1 MAFNWDNKVPVDIE
15 PLAGFGL
22 AFIVIGVFG
31 LIFGKD
37 LTNVPSLTVFSAF
50 AFWVV
55 LSPKRK
61 ASAQHDDNDDERPSF
76 RIL

>member
-22 AFIVIGVFG
+22 TFIVIGVFG
-31 LIFGKD
+31 MIFRGD
-37 LTNVPSLTVFSAF
+37 LTQRHRPYSAF

-55 LSPKRK
+55 
-61 ASAQHDDNDDERPSF
+61 
-76 RIL
+76 